1 MKQGLFTIIENVP
14 IADKVM
20 KMRLRGDLS
29 AITAP
34 GQFVNIK
41 IDGLYL
47 RRPISV
53 CDAEDDILTLI
64 YKVVGTGT
72 EIMSGMQ
79 GGALDIL
86 TGLGNGYDLNCC
98 GDAPLLLGG
107 GVGVPP
113 LYMLAKSLIKRG
125 KKVYAVLG
133 FNKKSDVFYE
143 NEFRSLGVDTTVV
156 TADGSYGKHGF
167 VTDSLPSDYTYFYTC
182 GPEPMLHAVYKKTN
196 TSGQFSFEKR
206 MGCGFGACMGCSC
219 KTLTGYKRICKE
231 GPVLTKEEILW
242 EK

>member
-41 IDGLYL
+41 IDELYL

-79 GGALDIL
+79 SGALDIL

-113 LYMLAKSLIKRG
+113 LYLLAKKLLKNG
-125 KKVYAVLG
+125 KSVRAVLG
-133 FNKKSDVFYE
+133 FNRKSDVFYE
-143 NEFRSLGVDTTVV
+143 DEFRSLGVDTTPTEV
-156 TADGSYGKHGF
+156 TENTAL
-167 VTDSLPSDYTYFYTC
+167 LPTHCRATTLIFTPAAPNRCYTPYT
-182 GPEPMLHAVYKKTN
+182 
-196 TSGQFSFEKR
+196 KR
-206 MGCGFGACMGCSC
+206 QIPQGNSALKNAWAAASA
-219 KTLTGYKRICKE
+219 RAWAA
-231 GPVLTKEEILW
+231 PARP
-242 EK
+242 

>member
-29 AITAP
+29 AIAAP
-34 GQFVNIK
+34 GQVVNIK
-41 IDGLYL
+41 IDVLYL

-53 CDAEDDILTLI
+53 CDAEGETLTLI
-64 YKVVGTGT
+64 YKIVGVGT
-72 EIMSGMQ
+72 EKMSGMQ
-79 GGALDIL
+79 SGTLDIL

-98 GDAPLLLGG
+98 GEAPLLLGG

-125 KKVYAVLG
+125 KNVYAVLG
-133 FNKKSDVFYE
+133 FKKKGDVFYE
-143 NEFRSLGVDTTVV
+143 DEFRSLGVDTTVV

-182 GPEPMLHAVYKKTN
+182 GPEPMLHAEYEKTN

-219 KTLTGYKRICKE
+219 KTITGYKRICKE